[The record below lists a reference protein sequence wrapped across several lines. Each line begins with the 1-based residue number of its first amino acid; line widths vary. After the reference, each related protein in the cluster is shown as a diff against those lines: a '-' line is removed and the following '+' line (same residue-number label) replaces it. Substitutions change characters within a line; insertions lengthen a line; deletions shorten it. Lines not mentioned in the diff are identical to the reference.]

1 VTPPAPTLEP
11 AAPAA
16 PPAQEE
22 AAAGNAQIIV
32 TPPGTEFRVGGGP
45 YTVPVSI
52 NGASRVSTV
61 TLTITYDPAVLRVR
75 AVQEGTFMRQGGV
88 ETSFSQQVDAAA
100 GRIDI
105 VVTRPGDESGASGA
119 GLIAAVMFDPVAAG
133 SATLTTSG
141 TASTPEGA
149 PVALQLSP
157 VTVNVR

>member
-1 VTPPAPTLEP
+1 M
-11 AAPAA
+11 
-16 PPAQEE
+16 
-22 AAAGNAQIIV
+22 
-32 TPPGTEFRVGGGP
+32 TPPGAEFRVGGGP

-75 AVQEGTFMRQGGV
+75 RVQEGTFMRQGGV
-88 ETSFSQQVDAAA
+88 QSSFTQQVDQAA

-119 GLIAAVMFDPVAAG
+119 GLVAAVMFDPVAAG
-133 SATLTTSG
+133 TSTLTPSG

-149 PVALQLSP
+149 PVTLQLSP